1 MPQPA
6 ENTAVFATQPQ
17 KRLTMTA
24 TLARRLAVGVLTI
37 AVSGSPVLAS
47 VPTCCHAAT
56 ATDRQACCCRQHGPA
71 ADVAAADGPVA
82 SRSCCAK
89 HAKACCAAHQAAVV
103 VSSVISSA
111 KPSQKDCCCK
121 LTRPLV
127 GVPEDQTQSES
138 WAKSI
143 FSAGETLQ
151 FNAASLEQLAIL
163 PVRGQVDVKPGPPLQ
178 SLLCRWLV

>member
-1 MPQPA
+1 
-6 ENTAVFATQPQ
+6 
-17 KRLTMTA
+17 MTA
-24 TLARRLAVGVLTI
+24 TLSRRLAVGVLAI

-47 VPTCCHAAT
+47 VPTCCHAAA
-56 ATDRQACCCRQHGPA
+56 ATDRQACCCRQHVPAADGPA
-71 ADVAAADGPVA
+71 ADGPTA

-89 HAKACCAAHQAAVV
+89 HTKACCAARQAANII
-103 VSSVISSA
+103 SSAIRSA
-111 KPSQKDCCCK
+111 KPSHKDCCCK

-143 FSAGETLQ
+143 FSAGEILQ
-151 FNAASLEQLAIL
+151 FNAGSLEQLAIL
-163 PVRGQVDVKPGPPLQ
+163 PVRGQVDVEPGSPLQ